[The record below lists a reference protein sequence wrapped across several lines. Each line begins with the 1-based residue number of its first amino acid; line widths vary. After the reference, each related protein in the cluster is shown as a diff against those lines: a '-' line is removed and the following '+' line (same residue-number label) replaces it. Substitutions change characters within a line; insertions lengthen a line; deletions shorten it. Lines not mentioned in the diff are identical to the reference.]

1 MQGFRLE
8 VVFES
13 EGKWHSLKVTGKDCV
28 DLAEEGS
35 TKGTRERERERA
47 SLSVYVKKG
56 WDWMKLSEFH
66 VTCQ

>member
-1 MQGFRLE
+1 MQGFYLE

-28 DLAEEGS
+28 DLAEEGL
-35 TKGTRERERERA
+35 TKGTTERERA
-47 SLSVYVKKG
+47 SLSVYVKTG
-56 WDWMKLSEFH
+56 RDCMKLSEFH